1 MNKKTIRGKLTQI
14 IKIVKV
20 YLGFP
25 QVWITIII
33 AILSAVLL
41 MLAVIYNNK
50 NNLLFSV
57 FINMFSGFVTG
68 LIICLVATAKSM
80 WSYKTESIIEW
91 IENTHSKCLDFINQH
106 RELLISKKHIID
118 DDYYNEIYEL
128 ICLGNQIYSDITQS
142 SFNKSLPFDPYEYC
156 KKVFDIDAV
165 EVVKSN
171 QDIRDKIIYEFDSLS
186 ESEIYE
192 VIHPMEHKI
201 FIFNGDLIKLKS
213 SLMMK
218 MKYIRTSI
226 I

>member
-25 QVWITIII
+25 HVWITIII